1 MLSELILEL
10 CEFNKEKRCGEIS
23 DIIYGLGVVR
33 DTICNIMIST
43 LLTDEEKI
51 VILKRRLEEDIKYY
65 IESNEL
71 DIDNLDLNYIEIEI
85 E

>member
-10 CEFNKEKRCGEIS
+10 CEFNKAKRCEEIS

-71 DIDNLDLNYIEIEI
+71 DIDNLDLNYIEIE
-85 E
+85 